1 MRYKIVGIM
10 LTLIVILGASIILLS
25 KSPVV
30 MNRMQAALTQEI
42 NNNIHGDVAFRQLTV
57 ESLYSVALADVTVR
71 DGEGK
76 LILSASQLNVKL
88 DPWSVLTGDA
98 ALTGLKRIELV
109 NPEICVDRRS
119 DGSWNV
125 ETLFRDQPGQE
136 EVPFSA
142 TVAMTE
148 GTARLTANGT
158 EYIIAKVNGSADFS
172 HNPQIELALQG
183 EYQGRPV
190 SAEGTAKG
198 RDTFLGR
205 IKAAGLDLA
214 FLAPFLPASGQ
225 LAIQGGCM
233 EDLTV
238 VLRQQQGQLTYA
250 GEAVIRQAGLDIM
263 GVPVRDGGGRITFT
277 HQSLYLYQ
285 VQATVAGQPASAH
298 GRITLNTVE
307 PVLDLY
313 VQSSGL
319 ELSSVVPSL
328 PLAGKAAFQLHTV
341 GLASDPAI
349 EGTIAMASGVIAG
362 NQVANLTA
370 PVKLSGGV
378 LTISSASARVFGGN
392 IQADGK
398 ISLADQQYQVHLTG
412 SGVELSNVPDLPQD
426 LRGIGAFDIVAQGRG
441 TERPAVNG
449 TMSLSGARWAGL
461 AADQV
466 NAGFSVLGSRTA
478 IDFINILADGGKLSG
493 RGQLIDDEVQLAFWG
508 QSLPL
513 SRFSDLA
520 GTALA
525 GWIDMSGTVSGSL
538 KNPVVAAGFTARDG
552 QVFAQPFTDASG
564 KLTLASEVVSLR
576 QVTVKQGRTTHWL
589 EGDIGL
595 TGDKPLTLTV
605 RTAGARAENL
615 IGLILPGEQLTGNVD
630 NEVAITGTLAAWDLT
645 GKVKLWDGSFRG
657 QLISKIEG
665 RYRRTGGRTQLENF
679 IIQSLN
685 TEVQVKGTVSAANE
699 LDLEV
704 KVEDLELAKFSAPGY
719 AMAGQVNFHGRL
731 GGFVSEPSFE
741 GRLTAEK
748 ISLNG
753 QEVTG
758 ITGQINKTGKNIYV
772 EHFGFNQSGGRFAF
786 TGELEQDSSAIYG
799 IVTVDNGRL
808 GSLLTI
814 LNSPV
819 KEIEGPLNGQIT
831 IGGTLQRPDIAVKG
845 NLYGGKIKNY
855 PLDTI
860 ELDADFTGG
869 VIHVNTFLAKQ
880 GSGILAVRGMAD
892 LKGEANFQ
900 IGGRDIDAGLLT
912 AWLDSTLDASGNLTF
927 SAEINGKTADPQ
939 VALSLEIAHGKVG
952 SAEFDSLYGLATMN
966 KGSIFVNQV
975 MLLKGPYKAS
985 VYGIVPVA
993 ALSKEGRA
1001 KGTVVD
1007 QMALTM
1013 TLDNANLSILPMM
1026 TKEVSWA
1033 AGETKGKI
1041 TIGGTLYEPLV
1052 EGQILIQDGTIKLK
1066 SLGQPLQKVAVDIQ
1080 FAGDTINIKTFS
1092 GSMGGGSYSL
1102 TGKAGWKGL
1111 DMSDYALD
1119 LTLDKLGIDH
1129 RFFKGPLQGNMRL
1142 AQKNGKALLAG
1153 KLLFENTTIDIPLVP
1168 ELQNSELDLALDLE
1182 FVAGKKVRLYN
1193 SYLYDILVEGQA
1205 KFTGTVARPA
1215 TAGRFNVLRGTVS
1228 YLRTPFTI
1236 KEAFVDFTQ
1245 FRSFIPV
1252 IHLEAST
1259 RLESTRINLGIHGP
1273 MQAMEMKLTAEPSMR
1288 QQDIISLLTLRSRY
1302 FDKNRSGN
1310 SVKDSGL
1317 GREELIGL
1325 LDAGLQMRFISEME
1339 GALQKAFGLDE
1350 FRLVRGPLELDSNS
1364 LRRLSDDENF
1374 NREAYN
1380 IRFGKYIT
1388 ERLMLSYSMGLD
1400 STEYSAGF
1408 RYDIRRNFS
1417 LTGSFDSD
1425 KKYRIGLETRITF

>member
-1 MRYKIVGIM
+1 MRYKIVGII
-10 LTLIVILGASIILLS
+10 LTLIVILGTSIILLS

-30 MNRMQAALTQEI
+30 MNRMQTALTQEI
-42 NNNIHGDVAFRQLTV
+42 NNNINGDVAFRQLTV

-98 ALTGLKRIELV
+98 ALTSLKRIELV
-109 NPEICVDRRS
+109 NPEICVNRQS

-125 ETLFRDQPGQE
+125 ETLFRDQPVQE
-136 EVPFSA
+136 EVSFSA
-142 TVAMTE
+142 TVTLTD
-148 GTARLTANGT
+148 GTVRLSANGA
-158 EYIIAKVNGSADFS
+158 EYIIAKANGSADFS
-172 HNPQIELALQG
+172 QTAQIELALQG
-183 EYQGRPV
+183 EYQGQPV
-190 SAEGTAKG
+190 SADGTVKG
-198 RDTFLGR
+198 RDTFFGR
-205 IKAAGLDLA
+205 IKAAGLELVQV
-214 FLAPFLPASGQ
+214 APLLPASGQ
-225 LAIQGGCM
+225 VAIQGGHI
-233 EDLTV
+233 EDITV
-238 VLRQQQGQLTYA
+238 VLRQQQGQLSCA
-250 GEAVIRQAGLDIM
+250 GEAVIRQTGLDIM
-263 GVPVRDGGGRITFT
+263 GAPVRDAGGRVTFT

-285 VQATVAGQPASAH
+285 VQGTVAGQPASAY
-298 GRITLNTVE
+298 GRITFNTVE

-313 VQSSGL
+313 VQSSGM
-319 ELSSVVPSL
+319 EISSVAPSL
-328 PLAGKAAFQLHTV
+328 PVAGKAAFQLHAS
-341 GLASDPAI
+341 GLASDPVV
-349 EGTIAMASGVIAG
+349 EGNITMTRGVIAG
-362 NQVANLTA
+362 NEVANLTA
-370 PVKLSGGV
+370 PVQLSGGV

-398 ISLADQQYQVHLTG
+398 IGIADQQYQVHLAG
-412 SGVELSNVPDLPQD
+412 SNIDLSSVPDLPQD
-426 LRGIGAFDIVAQGRG
+426 LRGSGAFDIMAQGQG
-441 TERPAVNG
+441 TGRPAVSG
-449 TMSLSGARWAGL
+449 TVSLTDAKWAGL
-461 AADQV
+461 AADQA
-466 NAGFSVLGSRTA
+466 NAGFSLQGSHTA

-493 RGQLIDDEVQLAFWG
+493 RGQVTGDKVELAFWG

-513 SRFSDLA
+513 SRLSELA

-525 GWIDMSGTVSGSL
+525 GWIDLTGTVSGSL
-538 KNPVVAAGFTARDG
+538 KNPIVAADFTARDG
-552 QVFAQPFTDASG
+552 QVLTQPFAEASG
-564 KLTLASEVVSLR
+564 ELKLASEVVSLQ
-576 QVTVKQGRTTHWL
+576 QVTIKQGRTTHWL
-589 EGDIGL
+589 EGNIGL
-595 TGDKPLTLTV
+595 TGDKAINVTV
-605 RTAGARAENL
+605 RTTAARAENL
-615 IGLILPGEQLTGNVD
+615 ISLILPGEQLTGNVD

-665 RYRRTGGRTQLENF
+665 RYRRTGGSTQLENF
-679 IIQSLN
+679 VIQSLN
-685 TEVQVKGTVSAANE
+685 TEVQVRGTVSAANE
-699 LDLEV
+699 LDLDV
-704 KVEDLELAKFSAPGY
+704 KVEDMELAKFSAPGY
-719 AMAGQVNFHGRL
+719 AMAGQVDFHGRL
-731 GGFVSEPSFE
+731 GGLVSEPSFE

-758 ITGQINKTGKNIYV
+758 ITGQINKMGKKIYV

-786 TGELEQDSSAIYG
+786 TGGLEQDSNAIYG
-799 IVTVDNGRL
+799 TVTVDNGRL

-819 KEIEGPLNGQIT
+819 KEIEGPLNGQIE

-869 VIHVNTFLAKQ
+869 VIHVNTFFAKQ
-880 GSGILAVRGMAD
+880 GAGILAVRGMAD
-892 LKGEANFQ
+892 LDGEANFQ
-900 IGGRDIDAGLLT
+900 IGGRDIDAGLIT
-912 AWLDSTLDASGNLTF
+912 AWLDSTVDASGKLTF
-927 SAEINGKTADPQ
+927 SAEVNGKTVDPQ
-939 VALSLEIAHGKVG
+939 VALSLEIANGKVAT
-952 SAEFDSLYGLATMN
+952 AEFDSLYGLATMN

-985 VYGIVPVA
+985 VYGIVPLA

-1001 KGTVVD
+1001 KGTVTD

-1041 TIGGTLYEPLV
+1041 KIGGTLYEPLV
-1052 EGQILIQDGTIKLK
+1052 DGQILIQDGTIKLK

-1080 FAGDTINIKTFS
+1080 FADDTINIKTFS

-1111 DMSDYALD
+1111 AMSDYALE
-1119 LTLDKLGIDH
+1119 LTLDKLGVDH

-1142 AQKNGKALLAG
+1142 AQKNGKALLVG

-1205 KFTGTVARPA
+1205 KFTGTVARPE

-1259 RLESTRINLGIHGP
+1259 RLESTRVNLGIHGP

-1302 FDKNRSGN
+1302 FDKNRNGN

-1339 GALQKAFGLDE
+1339 GVLQKAFGLDE
-1350 FRLVRGPLELDSNS
+1350 FRLVRGPLELDSTS
-1364 LRRLSDDENF
+1364 LRRLSDDENI

-1400 STEYSAGF
+1400 SREYSAGF
-1408 RYDIRRNFS
+1408 RYDIRRNIS
-1417 LTGSFDSD
+1417 LTGSVDSD
-1425 KKYRIGLETRITF
+1425 KKYRIGLETRFTF